1 MLSIGEPGS
10 ERRYDSPRPPP
21 RRNSNSILSSDQRAL
36 ELGAEADNFGS
47 ENSPDKTESEAATV
61 TKPMDQ
67 IITKAWKRGEEKMR
81 EEIEL
86 RRQKR
91 E

>member
-1 MLSIGEPGS
+1 MLSVGEPGS